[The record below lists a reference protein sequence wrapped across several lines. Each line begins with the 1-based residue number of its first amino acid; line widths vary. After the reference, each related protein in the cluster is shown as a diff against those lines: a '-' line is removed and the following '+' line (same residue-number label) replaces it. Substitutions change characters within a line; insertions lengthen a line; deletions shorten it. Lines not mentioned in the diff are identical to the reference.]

1 VEAHCSHGLLQI
13 KIYNQF
19 DPDSPASSRHGL
31 GLRNV
36 RDRLR
41 ALYEN
46 RARVDTT
53 ATSDRFVVELEI
65 PCLEHV

>member
-1 VEAHCSHGLLQI
+1 LEAHCGDGRLQL

-19 DPDSPASSRHGL
+19 DPEAPAASRHGL

-41 ALYEN
+41 ALHEN
-46 RARVDTT
+46 RARVD
-53 ATSDRFVVELEI
+53 AAAAGDQFVVEVEL
-65 PCLEHV
+65 PCDAHA